1 MFHDDV
7 RLPTFADVQAAA
19 RRLDGVTIRTP
30 LLENERVNRK
40 LGGRLFLKAECLQ
53 RTGSFKLRGAYNFLA
68 SMSEA
73 DRAKGVVGWSSG
85 NHAQGLAEAARLL
98 GIKATIVMPAD
109 APALK
114 VANTRASGAEIVLYD
129 RVKDSREEIGQGI
142 AAKTGATIVP
152 PYDHPWILTGQ
163 GTAGLEIAEQAKAL
177 GVTLDAVAAPCSG
190 GGLATGVALGVKG
203 ISPTTTVH
211 AGEPAGF
218 DDLARSLA
226 TGTKQKNEKL
236 SGSIC
241 DALLAPT
248 PGDVTFP
255 LAQQVL
261 GPGLVVTDD
270 EVLDAME
277 LAFREFKLVV
287 EPGGA
292 VALAA
297 ALTGKLPVKGRAV
310 AVVCSGGNVD
320 HATFKRAL
328 DRAERRRMTMSR
340 RNRRE
345 WRIILL
351 DQPGQRRDQRLLRPC
366 RGSRRRTA
374 AAWASCRAS

>member
-1 MFHDDV
+1 MSS
-7 RLPTFADVQAAA
+7 LPTFSDVQAAA
-19 RRLDGVTIRTP
+19 RRLEGVTLRTP
-30 LLENERVNRK
+30 LLENQRVNDR

-68 SMSEA
+68 SMSAA
-73 DRAKGVVGWSSG
+73 DRKKGAVGWSSG
-85 NHAQGLAEAARLL
+85 NHAQGLAEAGRLL
-98 GIKATIVMPAD
+98 GVRTTIVMPAD

-129 RVKDSREEIGQGI
+129 RVKDSREEIGTGI
-142 AAKTGATIVP
+142 AQKTGATIVP

-163 GTAGLEIAEQAKAL
+163 GTAGIEIAEQAKAL

-203 ISPTTTVH
+203 LSPTTTVH

-226 TGTKQKNEKL
+226 SGKKEKNEKL

-261 GPGLVVTDD
+261 GPGLVVSDD

-277 LAFREFKLVV
+277 LAFREFKLVL

-320 HATFKRAL
+320 HATFARAL
-328 DRAERRRMTMSR
+328 RRR
-340 RNRRE
+340 
-345 WRIILL
+345 
-351 DQPGQRRDQRLLRPC
+351 
-366 RGSRRRTA
+366 A
-374 AAWASCRAS
+374 A